1 MERRVVHTIDPQY
14 PSLTITGNLPKLVAH
29 INENKVTAI
38 RTLIDVISGKGLIS
52 PLR

>member
-14 PSLTITGNLPKLVAH
+14 PSLTLTGNLPKLVAH
-29 INENKVTAI
+29 INEEKVKAVQ
-38 RTLIDVISGKGLIS
+38 TLINVISGKGLIS